1 MAIFHALTVIFNFI
15 CSCPDNLCKIYLNC
29 IRSRF
34 PPHLNQ
40 IRMFEK
46 LIDSFEKL
54 CLQIIIEILLVPV
67 TIFKLFQQP
76 SRCYDFSVHA
86 MEKDETERF
95 QDYLSPIKLS
105 VYTSVMISVLLMD
118 YGGEQN
124 FISKIKGL
132 SMVEKALFIF
142 LMNNFTAVLF
152 SVILL
157 VYKREKVNSVTFRT
171 LLFSFIYTTVYTST
185 PFFLLILSAMFLGQT
200 IDVQSYLTH
209 LEKIE
214 TYTPRDYAFFIVF
227 LLFLILGMIG
237 LFKLLKALHYILK
250 ENFRYHPYV
259 VWIFTLLFFFFQLF
273 YARGFV

>member
-1 MAIFHALTVIFNFI
+1 
-15 CSCPDNLCKIYLNC
+15 
-29 IRSRF
+29 
-34 PPHLNQ
+34 
-40 IRMFEK
+40 MFEK

-157 VYKREKVNSVTFRT
+157 VYKRKR
-171 LLFSFIYTTVYTST
+171 
-185 PFFLLILSAMFLGQT
+185 
-200 IDVQSYLTH
+200 
-209 LEKIE
+209 
-214 TYTPRDYAFFIVF
+214 
-227 LLFLILGMIG
+227 
-237 LFKLLKALHYILK
+237 
-250 ENFRYHPYV
+250 
-259 VWIFTLLFFFFQLF
+259 
-273 YARGFV
+273 